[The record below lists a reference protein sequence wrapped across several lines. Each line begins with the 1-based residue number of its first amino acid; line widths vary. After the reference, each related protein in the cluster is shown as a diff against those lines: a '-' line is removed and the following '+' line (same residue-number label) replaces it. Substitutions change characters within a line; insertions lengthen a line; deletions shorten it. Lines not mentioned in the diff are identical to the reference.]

1 MTSILLSKKRMMG
14 ILALTL
20 SFIVLDIYLILNVI
34 QVQKEVR
41 QNVTVITRLSEL
53 ESTIQDFE
61 TALDSVKTLP
71 SHTLWQRYWQERR
84 ADYDSLKRSI
94 YSMPVSDSVVQTFLN
109 SADTSMD
116 HIDSLMNQ
124 GFTDSAYIAHRDTL
138 EKQFRAEIKA
148 ATLEVAASVRRIR
161 EQMGLLSASL
171 ARSWNYLTILS
182 LGACLLAILLAVS
195 SYRHHSTL
203 RKRDLAERALRQ
215 ITAEFRAMFKA
226 IPDAVVF
233 TDGTDEILM
242 VNPAFTEL
250 FGYLPEEVIGQ
261 NILLLQSKYIYAGR
275 YNFSLDLLST
285 DPEKQGREKIYQRKN
300 GDWFLCETVSATVY
314 DDHGKLFG
322 TVSILRDITERKKT
336 ERALQASQAR
346 NRAILEAIPD
356 MIFRVSR
363 NGTFLDFKA
372 PREED
377 LMVEPDKIAGSKMSD
392 FFAGELL
399 EKIMR
404 GIDSAL
410 VKQETRLIEYQLE
423 PLKGGLRDYEARI
436 APCGKEEVLIIVRDI
451 SDRKAYERALREMHD
466 RLERAVAERTEDL
479 VRANEELKRF
489 AYIVSHDLR
498 APLVNIKGFSGELHE
513 AFETIH
519 AKLARILPL
528 LTRED
533 RDQLEEILLDEI
545 PEALQFIDTSASRMG
560 HLIDAVLKLSRVGR
574 REMYF
579 LRQDTFQIVQKTL
592 ETLAHQIDQKGVEIT
607 VGDLPE
613 VVADATALEQIF
625 SNILV
630 NAINY
635 LVPGR
640 PGKIAIEGEER
651 EEDVIFH
658 LRDNGRGIPP
668 EEKTKIFE
676 PFRRV
681 GNPEVP
687 GEGMG
692 LAYVQILVHRHG
704 GRIWCESQPGIGTTF
719 SFTLAR
725 NVGNDDTPAPGTP
738 RLASNPHSAT

>member
-1 MTSILLSKKRMMG
+1 MG
-14 ILALTL
+14 IIALTL

-53 ESTIQDFE
+53 ENTIQDFE
-61 TALDSVKTLP
+61 VVLDSIKALP
-71 SHTLWQRYWQERR
+71 PNALWQRYWQERR
-84 ADYDSLKRSI
+84 AYYDSLKLSI
-94 YSMPVSDSVVQTFLN
+94 YRMPVSDSVVQTFLN

-124 GFTDSAYIAHRDTL
+124 GFTDSVYIAHRDTL
-138 EKQFRAEIKA
+138 KAQFRAEIRT
-148 ATLEVAASVRRIR
+148 ATAEVGASVRRIR
-161 EQMGLLSASL
+161 EQMALLSASL

-182 LGACLLAILLAVS
+182 LGACLLAILLAVT
-195 SYRHHSTL
+195 SYRHHNTL
-203 RKRDLAERALRQ
+203 LKRDLAERALRQ
-215 ITAEFRAMFKA
+215 ITAEFRAMFKS

-233 TDGTDEILM
+233 TDGAEEILM

-300 GDWFLCETVSATVY
+300 GDWFLCETVSANVY

-377 LMVEPDKIAGSKMSD
+377 LMVEADKIVGSKMSD

-399 EKIMR
+399 EKIIR
-404 GIDSAL
+404 GIDTAL

-451 SDRKAYERALREMHD
+451 TDRKAYERALREMHD

-513 AFETIH
+513 AYETIH
-519 AKLARILPL
+519 AKLSRILPL
-528 LTRED
+528 LSRED

-579 LRQDTFQIVQKTL
+579 LPQDTFQIVQKTL
-592 ETLAHQIDQKGVEIT
+592 ETLAHQIDQKGVEVT
-607 VGDLPE
+607 VGELPE

-635 LVPGR
+635 LVPDR
-640 PGKIAIEGEER
+640 PGKIAIEGGDR

-658 LRDNGRGIPP
+658 IRDNGRGIPP
-668 EEKTKIFE
+668 EEGAKIFE

-681 GNPEVP
+681 GNPDVP

-704 GRIWCESQPGIGTTF
+704 GRIWCESRPGTGSTF
-719 SFTLAR
+719 SFTIAR
-725 NVGNDDTPAPGTP
+725 NLGNDDTPSPGST
-738 RLASNPHSAT
+738 SIVSTTHSAT